1 MLTRPLLTFLALL
14 VCSAAYSQT
23 QKGGYMLGGN
33 GSFGYNSV
41 EVFYVDQNIIN
52 DNEQTSIGASLN
64 PNVSYF
70 LWDNLAVGIVSGLNI
85 TYSKNLYT
93 NYNHRFNRFTYVSLG
108 PQIRYYFPFQRFA
121 IFPQVQYLLRRESER
136 RDNINPITNLPVTD
150 RTQRKIGNLQLGIG
164 GAYFITHSMAVEGL
178 LNYNVNKVLGET
190 LPIGQYSLNTRQY
203 FFNLNV
209 GLQFYFNRKH

>member
-1 MLTRPLLTFLALL
+1 MMIYPATF
-14 VCSAAYSQT
+14 SQT
-23 QKGGYMLGGN
+23 QKGGYILGGN
-33 GSFGYNSV
+33 GSVGYNSI
-41 EVFYVDQNIIN
+41 EVFFVDQNILN

-64 PNVSYF
+64 PNISYF
-70 LWDNLAVGIVSGLNI
+70 LLNNLAVGMVAGLNL

-93 NYNHRFNRFTYVSLG
+93 NYNHRFNRFANVSLG

-121 IFPQVQYLLRRESER
+121 IFPQIQYLLGRESER
-136 RDNINPITNLPVTD
+136 RDIINPMTNLPVTN

-164 GAYFITHSMAVEGL
+164 GAYFITNSMAVEGL
-178 LNYNVNKVLGET
+178 LNYNANMVLGET